1 MQNNEIKEEKTVEE
15 STKWFWEIFKEV
27 CHCRGLT
34 PTVAVRDMK
43 LSTSA
48 VTKWKNGAIPFDSTM
63 RKIADFFQVNPDL
76 ITKTL
81 HGLNS
86 PDESIREWY
95 RNNWRQTVQQVCNR
109 TEEEYDRH
117 RKAIEYIEKHSE
129 FHGEAKETKR
139 IIPVYGRVAAGI
151 PIEEITDIED
161 YEEISDA
168 MAANGEYFA
177 LKIHGDSMEPR
188 MCEGDVIIVRKQENV
203 ESGET
208 AVVSVNGFEA
218 TCKKVCFTDD
228 GVELVSINAKYK
240 PMVFT
245 KEQAAGLPI
254 KILGKVVEIRCKSW

>member
-1 MQNNEIKEEKTVEE
+1 MTFWQKFYTMCQKKGETPSAVALKIGVSRASVSAWKNSNSMPSVSTRLKLCEHFDLAPDYNWEDDDKNYFQRIKEEYE
-15 STKWFWEIFKEV
+15 
-27 CHCRGLT
+27 
-34 PTVAVRDMK
+34 
-43 LSTSA
+43 
-48 VTKWKNGAIPFDSTM
+48 KNL
-63 RKIADFFQVNPDL
+63 KIAEDA
-76 ITKTL
+76 TK
-81 HGLNS
+81 
-86 PDESIREWY
+86 
-95 RNNWRQTVQQVCNR
+95 
-109 TEEEYDRH
+109 
-117 RKAIEYIEKHSE
+117 
-129 FHGEAKETKR
+129 AKSKR

-228 GVELVSINAKYK
+228 GVELVSMNAKYK